1 MGISAFNFRHHLR
14 DPHVDLPDRTQYSA
28 KPFFDDFRVCPHCER
43 KGRPS
48 VVESLNKSGAV
59 ISRSDGESFHLVLGD
74 QPIEFPTNRS
84 SGKPAIMTAGFW
96 YISEREGADQAF
108 TKTVVVTMRTHL
120 RGVRLVNRLERVA
133 DLLAERLAGAGQLET
148 YYDFSRNHLHQGF

>member
-14 DPHVDLPDRTQYSA
+14 DPHVDLPARTQDST
-28 KPFFDDFRVCPHCER
+28 KPFFNDFKVCPHCER

-48 VVESLNKSGAV
+48 VVESLDKSGAV

-74 QPIEFPTNRS
+74 RPIVFRL
-84 SGKPAIMTAGFW
+84 SGKPATMTAGFW

-108 TKTVVVTMRTHL
+108 TRTVVVTMRTPVGGL
-120 RGVRLVNRLERVA
+120 PLLNRLERVA
-133 DLLAERLAGAGQLET
+133 DLLAERLARAGQLET